1 MGAGTGFP
9 ALMGLSMS
17 GADPQDMGLASGL
30 INATVQVGGAI
41 GLAVLATLAAS
52 RTDVLTADGHSTAA
66 ALNGGFH
73 IAYLLGACLIGGA
86 IIAAAAILR
95 SPSPADMA
103 AMMGEGRP
111 EHGEHGGAAEPA
123 LTEAA

>member
-1 MGAGTGFP
+1 
-9 ALMGLSMS
+9 MGLSMS

-52 RTDVLTADGHSTAA
+52 RTDALTADGQSAVA

-73 IAYLLGACLIGGA
+73 VAYLLGAVPDRRRDHRGGG
-86 IIAAAAILR
+86 
-95 SPSPADMA
+95 D
-103 AMMGEGRP
+103 
-111 EHGEHGGAAEPA
+111 PA
-123 LTEAA
+123 LAEAPRRWRR